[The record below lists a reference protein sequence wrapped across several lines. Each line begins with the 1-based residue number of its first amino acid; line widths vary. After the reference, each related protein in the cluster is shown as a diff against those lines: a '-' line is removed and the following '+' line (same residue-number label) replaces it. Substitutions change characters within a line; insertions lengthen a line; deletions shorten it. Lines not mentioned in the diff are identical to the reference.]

1 MARTRTEEV
10 MAKLNYNLT
19 SRLSTSPENRRLNNS
34 YSSAI
39 EGLVD
44 MFANQTEMGLQTE
57 NDLEEF
63 QGYVDATKY
72 MDNHDL
78 YPEIDGVSIYC
89 ATRLASM
96 KQSVNSQEM
105 VR

>member
-1 MARTRTEEV
+1 MARTKTEEV

-19 SRLSTSPENRRLNNS
+19 SRLSTSPENRRLNNN
-34 YSSAI
+34 YSSAL

-44 MFANQTEMGLQTE
+44 IFANQPEQTLT
-57 NDLEEF
+57 DIEEF

-89 ATRLASM
+89 AAKLTTA
-96 KQSVNSQEM
+96 KENVNEAQM

>member
-1 MARTRTEEV
+1 MARTITEEV

-19 SRLSTSPENRRLNNS
+19 SRLSTSPENRRLNNN

-39 EGLVD
+39 EGLIDVY
-44 MFANQTEMGLQTE
+44 ARQSEASLQTE

-63 QGYVDATKY
+63 QEYVDATKY

-78 YPEIDGVSIYC
+78 YPEIDGVPVYC
-89 ATRLASM
+89 ASRLATI
-96 KQSVNSQEM
+96 KQNVNASEM

>member
-1 MARTRTEEV
+1 MARTKTEEV

-19 SRLSTSPENRRLNNS
+19 SRLSTSPENRRLNNN
-34 YSSAI
+34 YSSAL

-44 MFANQTEMGLQTE
+44 IFASQPEQTLT
-57 NDLEEF
+57 DLEEF
-63 QGYVDATKY
+63 QEYVDATKY

-78 YPEIDGVSIYC
+78 YPEIDGVSVYC
-89 ATRLASM
+89 ATKLAM
-96 KQSVNSQEM
+96 TKESVKETQM

>member
-1 MARTRTEEV
+1 MARTITEEV

-19 SRLSTSPENRRLNNS
+19 SRLSTSPENRRLNNN

-44 MFANQTEMGLQTE
+44 MFVSQSEMTRKTEM
-57 NDLEEF
+57 DLEEF

-78 YPEIDGVSIYC
+78 YPEIDGVPVYC
-89 ATRLASM
+89 ASRLASI
-96 KQSVNSQEM
+96 KQNVNEANM